1 MYFRA
6 FSRLLVVAIFISA
19 ALRAVNPV
27 TAQANSGPVITS
39 PADGQVLQ
47 GQVQVKGTTD
57 IPGFSSTELAFAYSP
72 DQTGTWF
79 LIQAASLP
87 ATNDVIATWD
97 TTLITDGDYT
107 LRLRV
112 ALQDGSFREATE
124 TVHIRNY
131 TQEPTLAPA
140 GTPTEKAVVQ
150 IPTAMIIVA
159 SETPT
164 QAAAPPPT
172 PSALPANPAG
182 VTSAEIYSGFWR
194 GALIVG
200 LLVLGFAAL
209 VRLRR

>member
-6 FSRLLVVAIFISA
+6 FSRLLVVAFFLSA
-19 ALRAVNPV
+19 ALRAVIPAM
-27 TAQANSGPVITS
+27 AQANSGPVITS

-57 IPGFSSTELAFAYSP
+57 IPGFSSAELAFAYAS
-72 DQTGTWF
+72 DKTGTWF
-79 LIQAASLP
+79 LIQAASQP

-112 ALQDGSFREATE
+112 SLQDGTFREATE
-124 TVHIRNY
+124 AVHIRNY
-131 TQEPTLAPA
+131 TAEPTALPA
-140 GTPTEKAVVQ
+140 GTPTQKAVVQ

-159 SETPT
+159 SDTPT

-182 VTSAEIYSGFWR
+182 VTSTEIYSGFWR

-209 VRLRR
+209 MRLRR